1 MSQLSFNSFRDFF
14 EYNFNKHSRDLKGA
28 KTLTLQE
35 FANKLGYKSPSL
47 LSMIA
52 TGKRLPSSEI
62 LEELFEEWK
71 VDSNQR
77 EIIRLRVEIEKRLTK
92 QKPVN
97 SLLEKLSKKDKKL
110 RYETLEIDTFNSI
123 KDWYNVIL
131 QMMVDSP
138 QFKEDYVY
146 LSYILR
152 RKVSS
157 TQIKKGIETL
167 IKVGLIKRNQET
179 GILEKCNIDNSLE
192 TPHDI
197 PSEAIRE
204 HHKGMISRA
213 LEAVD
218 DLPISERHLNSLTLK
233 FNNRQMPEAKKAIID
248 FVKEFN
254 ERFHDNN
261 SNDIKQLNI
270 QFFGHTQF
278 PNTDLSPED
287 KIQ

>member
-14 EYNFNKHSRDLKGA
+14 EYNFNKHSRDARGA

-52 TGKRLPSSEI
+52 TGKRLPSTEI

-71 VDSNQR
+71 IDNNQR
-77 EIIRLRVEIEKRLTK
+77 EVIRLRVEIEKRQSK
-92 QKPVN
+92 QKPVYG
-97 SLLEKLSKKDKKL
+97 LLEKLSKKDKKL
-110 RYETLEIDTFNSI
+110 KYETLEIDTFNSI

-131 QMMVDSP
+131 QLMVDTP
-138 QFKEDYVY
+138 EFKEDYVY
-146 LSYILR
+146 LNYVLR
-152 RKVSS
+152 RKASS
-157 TQIKKGIETL
+157 SQIKKGIETL
-167 IKVGLIKRNQET
+167 IKVGLLKRNPIT
-179 GILEKCNIDNSLE
+179 GTLEKCNIDNSLE

-218 DLPISERHLNSLTLK
+218 ELPTSERHLNSLTLK
-233 FNNRQMPEAKKAIID
+233 FNNHHMPEAKKAILE

-254 ERFHDNN
+254 DRFHDDKA
-261 SNDIKQLNI
+261 SDIKQLNI
-270 QFFGHTQF
+270 QFFGHTQY
-278 PNTDLSPED
+278 PSVDLKEEG
-287 KIQ
+287 KLQ